1 MKTIKQ
7 FLNCLDTQVFLFYIQ
22 SWELSR
28 RNTQV
33 SPWKISHCIVSVR
46 LSAGTNPDQS
56 IKLNKAEAL
65 WSAILGTHPI
75 KPLLQNRGRGG
86 TCNFIRQNGYNV
98 TMLHTMDK
106 KNLLSKTSLPSRR
119 KNLPTKF
126 WGRLR
131 ITTAQGSLFGAWLK
145 INHPQSLVK
154 LTQAV
159 VVRSPGVTI
168 LPWNKNFNKQLVF
181 KLETERR
188 WQWKPQE
195 HFNEFGFW
203 GQIS

>member
-1 MKTIKQ
+1 MLQCYIQWIKRTCCQ
-7 FLNCLDTQVFLFYIQ
+7 KQVFLRD
-22 SWELSR
+22 ER
-28 RNTQV
+28 
-33 SPWKISHCIVSVR
+33 
-46 LSAGTNPDQS
+46 
-56 IKLNKAEAL
+56 
-65 WSAILGTHPI
+65 
-75 KPLLQNRGRGG
+75 
-86 TCNFIRQNGYNV
+86 
-98 TMLHTMDK
+98 
-106 KNLLSKTSLPSRR
+106 TSQP
-119 KNLPTKF
+119 KF

-188 WQWKPQE
+188 WQWEPQE
-195 HFNEFGFW
+195 HFNEFGFEVRYHNYDW
-203 GQIS
+203 GTGRPNKNDCSTKQIDTGLFITTSHAKKIMSWRCIVITIRLVFRAVTKYD